1 MDPEDVA
8 NVIADLIDV
17 SDPQTLTVDEA
28 GVEENART
36 GGSFFQVRDQ
46 RGNAFTVEIVR
57 SGF

>member
-8 NVIADLIDV
+8 NTIADLIDV

-36 GGSFFQVRDQ
+36 GGAFFQIRD
-46 RGNAFTVEIVR
+46 RLGHTFTVEITR
-57 SGF
+57 NEF